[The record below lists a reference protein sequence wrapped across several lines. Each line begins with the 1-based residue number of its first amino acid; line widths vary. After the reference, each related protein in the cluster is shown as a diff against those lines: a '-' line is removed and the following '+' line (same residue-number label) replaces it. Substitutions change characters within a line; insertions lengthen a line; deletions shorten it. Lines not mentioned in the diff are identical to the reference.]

1 MHESDRLN
9 LFNKVVRTRL
19 PSDAEGIINEVNM
32 KNIQIKQSIN
42 FKKSVLLLA
51 IYSAISIPVTA
62 LENTQKSTTEK
73 NVERITVTATRS
85 ALNIDDALTSQV
97 VITRAD
103 IDLLN
108 PVSILDLLSS
118 LPSVDVANNGGKGQ
132 SSSIFLRGNNSDH
145 TLVVIDGIRVSS
157 ATLGSTSFNSISP
170 EMIERIEIVQGPR
183 ASLWGA
189 DAIGGVIQ
197 IFTRQLQSGE
207 HFVGASIGSDEYRKF
222 KAGIGLKHGDG
233 QTSVSVSSERADGFD
248 VRDTTSVADADNDGY
263 KFTSIAVRGQQKINS
278 DLAIDWLLSS
288 DEGENDS
295 DGFYNGANIDR
306 HAWLVR
312 GSYESQLSDIKNYTL
327 VSLGQNRDKV
337 DSLNGVDSQGIIE
350 TRRDQLSVINN
361 SQFNENFQMNV
372 GVDFYQDDIS
382 KSTLVFADEKRNITG
397 VFAHSLYTK
406 NNWTFEGSVRNDEVQ
421 GVDSEITYNLG
432 TGYAF
437 NENSRLVLN
446 HGTGF
451 KVPTFNDLYY
461 PLYGTPTLNSERSET
476 TELFFETK
484 LGAVDTRINV
494 YYSKIDELIGR
505 NSEGNAGNFDEV
517 IIKGAEINVNLT
529 AAGGTHDANF
539 SYTDAEDQQTNEQL
553 VRRAKEK
560 FNYKFT
566 TSINVADLFAEYK
579 FVGKREDSVYRQAN
593 VELGAYQLI
602 NLGLNAPLS
611 KSVVLNARITNL
623 LDKEYQ
629 TANSY
634 FTQGR
639 ALYVGITYQ
648 NF

>member
-1 MHESDRLN
+1 MKALQ
-9 LFNKVVRTRL
+9 VRQT
-19 PSDAEGIINEVNM
+19 NT
-32 KNIQIKQSIN
+32 

-51 IYSAISIPVTA
+51 ITTAISMPVMA
-62 LENTQKSTTEK
+62 LEESKNNTAEERQ
-73 NVERITVTATRS
+73 VERMTITATRS

-103 IDLLN
+103 IDVIN
-108 PVSILDLLSS
+108 PISVLDLLST

-132 SSSIFLRGNNSDH
+132 ASSIFLRGNNSDH

-197 IFTRQLQSGE
+197 IFTRQLAGGE
-207 HFVGASIGSDEYRKF
+207 HFAGVSIGSDEYRKF

-233 QTSVSVSSERADGFD
+233 QTTVSVSSERADGFD
-248 VRDTTSVADADNDGY
+248 ARDTTSEADADDDGY
-263 KFTSIAVRGQQKINS
+263 KFTSIAVRGQQKINT
-278 DLAIDWLLSS
+278 DFAIDWLFSS
-288 DEGENDS
+288 DQGENKS
-295 DGFYNGANIDR
+295 DGYYNGADIDR
-306 HAWLVR
+306 HVWLVR
-312 GSYESQLSDIKNYTL
+312 GSYASQINDVKNHTV
-327 VSLGQNRDKV
+327 VSVGQSRDSV
-337 DSLNGVDSQGIIE
+337 DSLHDFDSQGLIE

-361 SQFNENFQMNV
+361 SQFTENFQMNV

-382 KSTLVFADEKRNITG
+382 KSTLIFDDEKRNVTG
-397 VFAHSLYTK
+397 VFAHGLYTN

-432 TGYAF
+432 TGYSISAD
-437 NENSRLVLN
+437 SRIVLN

-461 PLYGTPTLNSERSET
+461 PNYGTPTLNSERSET
-476 TELFFETK
+476 TELFLETR
-484 LGAVDTRINV
+484 LGAVDTRINF

-505 NSEGNAGNFDEV
+505 NGGPLVGNFEEV
-517 IIKGAEINVNLT
+517 IIKGAELNFNLV
-529 AAGGTHDANF
+529 AKGGTHDLNL
-539 SYTDAEDQQTNEQL
+539 SYTDAEDQLTNNQL

-566 TSINVADLFAEYK
+566 TSINVADLYAEYK
-579 FVGKREDSVYRQAN
+579 FVGKREDSVYLQDN
-593 VELGAYQLI
+593 VDLGAYQLI

-611 KSVVLNARITNL
+611 KSLVLNARVTNL

-629 TANSY
+629 TANTY

-639 ALYVGITYQ
+639 ALYIGVTYQ